1 MTKNAKPLIS
11 IHNIET
17 NEIVHREMTDAEF
30 AQSEI
35 DTATYLAQQAEAQA
49 KAQAKAVL
57 LERLGLTQEEF
68 NILTAQS

>member
-1 MTKNAKPLIS
+1 MESKIIIGIDS
-11 IHNIET
+11 EVIELT
-17 NEIVHREMTDAEF
+17 GADKEAF
-30 AQSEI
+30 
-35 DTATYLAQQAEAQA
+35 LAQRVKDQAEYETRLAEAQA